1 LPDRHF
7 SVGLRRA
14 AAAGLR
20 VVVFQAGMA
29 VLRAVAEFTAADL
42 PAEAVDFTVAECLGA
57 ARLAEEEVFMAVVVL
72 RVVAVADTA
81 AAAAADTVDR
91 TGNEGRRSLSNVGGG
106 QGNTRCVLHF
116 CSKPRKIIRQASL
129 QAKLVLA

>member
-1 LPDRHF
+1 LPDRDF

-29 VLRAVAEFTAADL
+29 VLQAEAFPAVAEFTAADL
-42 PAEAVDFTVAECLGA
+42 LAEVVDFTVVECLGA

-81 AAAAADTVDR
+81 VAAADTVDR
-91 TGNEGRRSLSNVGGG
+91 TGNKGAECQGLEGHS
-106 QGNTRCVLHF
+106 
-116 CSKPRKIIRQASL
+116 IRFETAYDSPEG
-129 QAKLVLA
+129 

>member
-1 LPDRHF
+1 MMIITAITRITMGIRGGASSLPDRHF

-29 VLRAVAEFTAADL
+29 VLQAEAFPAVAEFTAADL
-42 PAEAVDFTVAECLGA
+42 PAEAVDFTVAECPGA

-72 RVVAVADTA
+72 RVEAV
-81 AAAAADTVDR
+81 ADTVDR
-91 TGNEGRRSLSNVGGG
+91 IN
-106 QGNTRCVLHF
+106 Q
-116 CSKPRKIIRQASL
+116 
-129 QAKLVLA
+129 